1 MKNLKVGD
9 KVEIVDIEDEFYSTY
24 NGCKGVIVSM
34 DEGRI
39 MVESTFD
46 SGIGFMGEVEI
57 FEDNLQPE

>member
-9 KVEIVDIEDEFYSTY
+9 KVTIVGIDDEAYSTY

-39 MVESTFD
+39 MIESTFD
-46 SGIGFMGEVEI
+46 SGIGFIGEVEI
-57 FEDNLQPE
+57 FEENLQPE

>member
-9 KVEIVDIEDEFYSTY
+9 KVEIVGIEDEAYSAY
-24 NGCKGVIVSM
+24 NGCKGIIVSM

-46 SGIGFMGEVEI
+46 DSTGFLGEVEI
-57 FEDNLQPE
+57 FEDNLSAI